1 MILTIEKVLTKTSH
15 FCKDSFFQLPQ
26 KVFILQVGKYIN
38 NEISFRY
45 NHLFIE
51 AFVKC
56 NVEQYQE
63 ILMLSPSLLIIV

>member
-1 MILTIEKVLTKTSH
+1 MILTIEKVLTKTSQSG
-15 FCKDSFFQLPQ
+15 KDSFFSASS
-26 KVFILQVGKYIN
+26 FILQVGKYIN

-45 NHLFIE
+45 NYFLSRQ

-63 ILMLSPSLLIIV
+63 LIMVNPSLLIVV